1 MNIASKTAND
11 HLYTIEK
18 ENNRNPD
25 VDKSFLLE
33 EIKYREEEIER
44 LIKYLNKHI
53 VNVPEWVE
61 EIADEYGIELE

>member
-1 MNIASKTAND
+1 MNTAAKTAND

-33 EIKYREEEIER
+33 EINYRECQIER
-44 LIKYLNKHI
+44 LIKYLNKHVVSI
-53 VNVPEWVE
+53 PEWVE
-61 EIADEYGIELE
+61 EIVDEYGIELE